1 MLMYYKN
8 LLTDKN
14 RIMAFKQAIAT
25 LVNSNTKVA
34 EIGSALGTYSFFAAM
49 QNAQKVYAIEK
60 DDVFYLGEEIA
71 RRNQWDKK
79 ITFYHDR
86 SQNVQLPEKVDF
98 IILED
103 YNPMFASEDI
113 YKTITDARRRLLKK
127 GGKFIPNRFTLKFA
141 LVEYP
146 DFYNILNTWQE
157 NDYIAYELN
166 WEPIID
172 LIFNQPH
179 QATASGI
186 KLLSDEVTLTEFDL
200 TTVNDITFNY
210 SDKITCSTAGI
221 IHGLIGWWDCWFT
234 PEQFFS
240 NTPREPEN
248 SWGQMYFPIR
258 YPIEVSAGDSLQ
270 IDFSSS
276 QSKISSEINYQ
287 WSMANN
293 KTSQSYNTFAGQI
306 INREII
312 NKSNPGYVPT
322 LNKDGKIAQLILNQ
336 VNGKSSI
343 SDIAEKIH
351 VNDPEYSTNRE
362 QLILK
367 IGKILKDYI

>member
-1 MLMYYKN
+1 MYYKN
-8 LLTDKN
+8 LLTDTN
-14 RIMAFKQAIAT
+14 RIQAFKQAIKA
-25 LVNSNTKVA
+25 LVNNNTKVA

-60 DDVFYLGEEIA
+60 DDVFYVGEEIA

-86 SQNVQLPEKVDF
+86 SQNVQLTEKVDF

-113 YKTITDARRRLLKK
+113 YKTITDARKRFLKK
-127 GGKFIPNRFTLKFA
+127 GGKFIPNHFILKFA

-146 DFYNILNTWQE
+146 NFYNILNTWQE
-157 NDYIAYELN
+157 SGYFAYELN

-172 LIFNQPH
+172 LIFNQPY

-186 KLLSDEVTLTEFDL
+186 KLLSDEVTLKEFDL
-200 TTVNDITFNY
+200 TTFNDITFNY

-240 NTPREPEN
+240 NTPREPES

-258 YPIEVSAGDSLQ
+258 YPIEVSAGDFLQ
-270 IDFSSS
+270 VDFSSF

-287 WSMANN
+287 WSIADN
-293 KTSQSYNTFAGQI
+293 KTSQSYNTFAGQV

-312 NKSNPGYVPT
+312 NKSNIGYVPT
-322 LNKDGKIAQLILNQ
+322 LNKDGNIAQLILNQ

-343 SDIAEKIH
+343 SDIAENIRA
-351 VNDPEYSTNRE
+351 NDPEYSINRE

>member
-1 MLMYYKN
+1 MYYKN
-8 LLTDKN
+8 LLTDTN
-14 RIMAFKQAIAT
+14 RIQAFKQAIKA
-25 LVNSNTKVA
+25 LVNNNTKVA

-60 DDVFYLGEEIA
+60 DDVFYVGEEIA

-86 SQNVQLPEKVDF
+86 SQNVQLTEKVDF

-113 YKTITDARRRLLKK
+113 YKTITDARKRFLKK
-127 GGKFIPNRFTLKFA
+127 GGKFIPNHFILKFA

-146 DFYNILNTWQE
+146 NFYNILNTWQE
-157 NDYIAYELN
+157 SGYFAYELN

-172 LIFNQPH
+172 LIFNQPY

-186 KLLSDEVTLTEFDL
+186 KLLSDEVTLKEFDL
-200 TTVNDITFNY
+200 TTFNDITFNY

-240 NTPREPEN
+240 NTPREPES

-258 YPIEVSAGDSLQ
+258 YPIEVSAGDFLQ
-270 IDFSSS
+270 VDFSSF

-287 WSMANN
+287 WSIADN
-293 KTSQSYNTFAGQI
+293 KTSQSYNTFAGQV

-312 NKSNPGYVPT
+312 NKSNIGYVPT
-322 LNKDGKIAQLILNQ
+322 LNKDGNIAQLILNQ

-343 SDIAEKIH
+343 SDIAENIRA
-351 VNDPEYSTNRE
+351 NDPEYSTNRE

>member
-60 DDVFYLGEEIA
+60 DDIFYLGEEIA

-240 NTPREPEN
+240 NTPREPES

-287 WSMANN
+287 WSIADN

>member
-1 MLMYYKN
+1 MYYKN
-8 LLTDKN
+8 LLTDTN
-14 RIMAFKQAIAT
+14 RILAFKQAIAS

-49 QNAQKVYAIEK
+49 QNAKKVYAIEK

-86 SQNVQLPEKVDF
+86 SQNVQLPEKVDL

-103 YNPMFASEDI
+103 YNPMFASANI
-113 YKTITDARRRLLKK
+113 VQTITDARKRFLYKS
-127 GGKFIPNRFTLKFA
+127 GKFIPNRFCLKCA
-141 LVEYP
+141 LTEYHN
-146 DFYNILNTWQE
+146 FYNILNTWQE
-157 NDYIAYELN
+157 SDYFAYELN
-166 WEPIID
+166 WEPIIE

-210 SDKITCSTAGI
+210 SAKITCSTSGI

-234 PEQFFS
+234 PQQFFS
-240 NTPREPEN
+240 NTPREPES

-258 YPIEVSAGDSLQ
+258 YPLEVSAGDSLQ
-270 IDFSSS
+270 VDFGSF
-276 QSKISSEINYQ
+276 QSKFSGEINYQ
-287 WSMANN
+287 WSIADN
-293 KTSQSYNTFAGQI
+293 KTSQSYNTFAGQL

-322 LNKDGKIAQLILNQ
+322 LNQDGNFARLILNQ
-336 VNGKSSI
+336 VNGKSAI
-343 SDIAEKIH
+343 GDIAAKIRA
-351 VNDPEYSTNRE
+351 NDPEYSTNKE